1 MAYDKIITIR
11 SRLDHCLDYALNEEK
26 TALSQAIDYG
36 MNPSKTHNLVT
47 GINCVPES
55 AHQEM
60 QATKRRW
67 DKRGGVLGYHIIHS
81 YAPGEVTSEQAH
93 AAGVDFTRRLLG
105 DRYEAVVS
113 THTDREHLHCHI
125 VFNSVSFVDGRKYRS
140 DFKSY
145 FGTLR
150 ETSNTVSREHGLSV
164 IEPEGQGRH
173 YAEWEAERSGRGTV
187 RGVVRQ
193 DIDAAIRES
202 FTFDSFLA
210 ALRRQG
216 YTVKYGA
223 NIKHTTVTPPG
234 GRRAFRLDSLGDGY
248 TEANIRAQLAAVR
261 SGDTPPPP
269 APQPIVPKRY
279 IVKRRV
285 SRQGQWRKL
294 HGFRALYVYYLYL
307 LGGPH
312 LRRRKP
318 PSFAVRADVVK
329 LRQYQRQFSLLQKY
343 RIDSDSQLAT
353 LGEALQARIDGLT
366 ADRKDLY
373 ARKRGG
379 EDVEAE
385 IAVVNGELRRLRR
398 ELKTCGKIEAD
409 IPRIREKTA
418 LYQEQRTQGGPVRDR
433 PTIKF
438 ERK

>member
-1 MAYDKIITIR
+1 M
-11 SRLDHCLDYALNEEK
+11 
-26 TALSQAIDYG
+26 
-36 MNPSKTHNLVT
+36 
-47 GINCVPES
+47 
-55 AHQEM
+55 
-60 QATKRRW
+60 
-67 DKRGGVLGYHIIHS
+67 
-81 YAPGEVTSEQAH
+81 
-93 AAGVDFTRRLLG
+93 
-105 DRYEAVVS
+105 
-113 THTDREHLHCHI
+113 
-125 VFNSVSFVDGRKYRS
+125 
-140 DFKSY
+140 
-145 FGTLR
+145 
-150 ETSNTVSREHGLSV
+150 
-164 IEPEGQGRH
+164 
-173 YAEWEAERSGRGTV
+173 
-187 RGVVRQ
+187 
-193 DIDAAIRES
+193 
-202 FTFDSFLA
+202 
-210 ALRRQG
+210 
-216 YTVKYGA
+216 KYGA

-248 TEANIRAQLAAVR
+248 TEADIRARLAAVR
-261 SGDTPPPP
+261 SGHTPPPP

-279 IVKRRV
+279 TVKRRV
-285 SRQGQWRKL
+285 SRQGQRRKL

-318 PSFAVRADVVK
+318 PSFAVRADVAK